1 MPIKVLIADDED
13 GILQIMAKKISGAGY
28 QVVTAADGQ
37 EAWDKIKSEDPDLV
51 ILDLTMPKMD
61 GWQVLKALRE
71 NPPGKKWQPVIIISA
86 LGEIENMQKGL
97 HMEADHYMTKPC
109 SIDDIIKTIR
119 LMVSLIPMRQN

>member
-61 GWQVLKALRE
+61 GWQILKALRE